1 MRPLKKPA
9 ERTCP
14 ICKIEMEDEYHFL
27 NICPAYQEKQS
38 LLLDYLEK
46 EFRIKTSSNHRLES
60 AGLKAL
66 EALLFKMGIERMVM
80 RALF

>member
-1 MRPLKKPA
+1 
-9 ERTCP
+9 
-14 ICKIEMEDEYHFL
+14 MEDEYHFL
-27 NICPAYQEKQS
+27 NICPAYQEKRS

-66 EALLFKMGIERMVM
+66 DALLFKMLGIEKMVM
-80 RALF
+80 SALF